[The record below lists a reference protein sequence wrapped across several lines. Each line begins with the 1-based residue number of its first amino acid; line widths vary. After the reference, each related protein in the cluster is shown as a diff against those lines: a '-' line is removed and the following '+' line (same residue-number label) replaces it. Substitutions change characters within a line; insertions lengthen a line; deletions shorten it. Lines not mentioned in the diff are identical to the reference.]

1 MKTEICLVILMILM
15 SAISIYLILPEI
27 NNYSDNIEDCEFVCS
42 HLYKVIKPDANTSY
56 YFGNYPVDYYLSNES
71 LIEGKLKYPYEAY
84 SNGTPYICP
93 CAFRVEVLEK
103 TSKNYKLY
111 NIKEIVYEI
120 NYSDWK
126 RWWTN

>member
-1 MKTEICLVILMILM
+1 MILM
-15 SAISIYLILPEI
+15 SAISIYLILSEI

-126 RWWTN
+126 KWWTN